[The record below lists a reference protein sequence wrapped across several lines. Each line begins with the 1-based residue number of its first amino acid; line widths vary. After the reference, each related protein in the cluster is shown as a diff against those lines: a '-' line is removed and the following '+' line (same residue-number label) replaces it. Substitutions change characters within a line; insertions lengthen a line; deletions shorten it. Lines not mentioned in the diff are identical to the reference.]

1 MYHSYSFYGA
11 EAPVLTINAGFWV
24 GPGNWAYEVRRDNTV
39 IVLWSPITKKTLNVV
54 AKADVARKILTEL
67 AAFGRPYA
75 TAAAALVGA
84 ASGAGDVVGTGSGA
98 TPINIVPAVE
108 VVSGSSED
116 GDEGL
121 SFGVKL
127 LLLGVGVFVAHKL
140 INRKT

>member
-39 IVLWSPITKKTLNVV
+39 VVLWSPITKKMLNVV
-54 AKADVARKILTEL
+54 AKVDVARKILTEL
-67 AAFGRPYA
+67 ASFGKSYA
-75 TAAAALVGA
+75 TMNDAITA
-84 ASGAGDVVGTGSGA
+84 ASTVSTGGGA
-98 TPINIVPAVE
+98 TPVNVVPAVE
-108 VVSGSSED
+108 VVSSSSED

-121 SFGVKL
+121 SFEVKL

>member
-11 EAPVLTINAGFWV
+11 EAPNLTLNAGFWV

-39 IVLWSPITKKTLNVV
+39 VVLWSPVTKKMLNVV
-54 AKADVARKILTEL
+54 AKVDVARKILTEL
-67 AAFGRPYA
+67 AAFGKSYA
-75 TAAAALVGA
+75 TMNDALTA
-84 ASGAGDVVGTGSGA
+84 ASAGATSVVATGSGA
-98 TPINIVPAVE
+98 KPINVVPAVE

-127 LLLGVGVFVAHKL
+127 LLLGGVVFVVNKL
-140 INRKT
+140 INR